1 MTPPGFVKVAKTG
14 ELSPGDKKLVNIG
27 DQRILLVNV
36 DGSYYAVDEVCP
48 HALAFLSMGQL
59 YNDEVVCPLHG
70 SAFDIKTGAV
80 LSPPAMDSLA
90 VYPVKVEG
98 EHILVGAPQIQDNG
112 QQSGDNS

>member
-1 MTPPGFVKVAKTG
+1 MIPPGFVKVAKTG

-36 DGSYYAVDEVCP
+36 EGRYYAVDEVCS
-48 HALAFLSMGQL
+48 HALAFLSMGQV
-59 YNDEVVCPLHG
+59 YNEEVVCPLHG

-98 EHILVGAPQIQDNG
+98 EHILIGAPNTQDNG
-112 QQSGDNS
+112 K